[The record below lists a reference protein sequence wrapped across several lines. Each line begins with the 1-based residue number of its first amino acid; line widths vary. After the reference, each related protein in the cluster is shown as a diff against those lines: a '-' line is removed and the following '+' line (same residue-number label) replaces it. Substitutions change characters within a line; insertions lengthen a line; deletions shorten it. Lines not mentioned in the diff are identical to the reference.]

1 MLWSLA
7 SNACS
12 NEFHIAL
19 KLFFKNGT
27 MLLHKVAFEADLVLL
42 DQHGARLSVKWL
54 LIINRAQA
62 IDISGGLRLINWA

>member
-1 MLWSLA
+1 
-7 SNACS
+7 
-12 NEFHIAL
+12 
-19 KLFFKNGT
+19 